1 MDALKLLG
9 SLLGNNATSS
19 GPGGQ
24 ILGQLLDGL
33 TRGGVQS
40 SGAGG
45 GLTDLLGSLT
55 RSSAQSGGAGGGLT
69 DLLGSLTKGGAQ
81 SSGAGGG
88 LADLLGSLTGG
99 VRPQGSAAPGGSNM
113 AGVLG
118 SLAMIALQMFSQR
131 GAASG
136 QSSLAALALTDAA
149 SGQTPPAVDAAQAH
163 QQALAFIKAM
173 INAAKA
179 DGQID
184 QEEMQRI
191 AGKIGEDGVSA
202 EEKQMVMEELRRP
215 LDLAGLVAE
224 VPNAAVASQVYG
236 ASLLAINVDTE
247 QEASYLRSLAA
258 GLKLDPA
265 TVARL
270 HELTGAPKV

>member
-1 MDALKLLG
+1 M
-9 SLLGNNATSS
+9 SFGN
-19 GPGGQ
+19 
-24 ILGQLLDGL
+24 ILGQLLQNGL
-33 TRGGVQS
+33 GGQTTS
-40 SGAGG
+40 RIEQLGRSNDLGGSLGQLFGGLLGGGAGRTTGSGSDTLGNILNMAKDFLGKSGGAAGG
-45 GLTDLLGSLT
+45 GSGGLNMGQLGGLGALAGALLGGK
-55 RSSAQSGGAGGGLT
+55 QSGSPIKGA
-69 DLLGSLTKGGAQ
+69 LG
-81 SSGAGGG
+81 
-88 LADLLGSLTGG
+88 
-99 VRPQGSAAPGGSNM
+99 GSAM
-113 AGVLG
+113 AILG
-118 SLAMIALQMFSQR
+118 SLALNALQARMAGQR
-131 GAASG
+131 DGGATEQVLVDDETL
-136 QSSLAALALTDAA
+136 QSLVAPDTERLL
-149 SGQTPPAVDAAQAH
+149 VR
-163 QQALAFIKAM
+163 AM
-173 INAAKA
+173 ISAAKA

-202 EEKQMVMEELRRP
+202 EEKQMVMDELRRP

>member
-1 MDALKLLG
+1 M
-9 SLLGNNATSS
+9 SFGN
-19 GPGGQ
+19 
-24 ILGQLLDGL
+24 ILGQLLQNGLGGQTTSRVEQLGRSNDLGGSLGQLFGGLLGGGAGRATGSGSDGL
-33 TRGGVQS
+33 GNILNM
-40 SGAGG
+40 AK
-45 GLTDLLGSLT
+45 DFLG
-55 RSSAQSGGAGGGLT
+55 QSGGA
-69 DLLGSLTKGGAQ
+69 
-81 SSGAGGG
+81 AGGG
-88 LADLLGSLTGG
+88 SGGLNMGQLGGLGALAGALLGGKQSGSPIKGALG
-99 VRPQGSAAPGGSNM
+99 GSAM
-113 AGVLG
+113 AILG
-118 SLAMIALQMFSQR
+118 SLALNALQARMAGQR
-131 GAASG
+131 DGGATEQVLVDDETL
-136 QSSLAALALTDAA
+136 QSLVAPDTERLL
-149 SGQTPPAVDAAQAH
+149 VR
-163 QQALAFIKAM
+163 AM

-191 AGKIGEDGVSA
+191 AGKIGEDGVTA
-202 EEKQMVMEELRRP
+202 EEKQMVMDELRRP

-270 HELTGAPKV
+270 HELTGAPRI